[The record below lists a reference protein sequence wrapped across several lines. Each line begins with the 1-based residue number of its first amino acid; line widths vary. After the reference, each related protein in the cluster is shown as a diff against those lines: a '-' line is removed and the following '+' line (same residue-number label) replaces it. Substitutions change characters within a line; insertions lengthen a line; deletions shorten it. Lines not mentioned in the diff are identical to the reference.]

1 MKQKYLYQYFFKSAL
16 HSFLF
21 WLFAFVVVVEFIAPF
36 LLNLDQLLDLS
47 QKSDAVMIERNIL
60 ENLNLSLYVLG
71 FFLGPALGILAGRML
86 IKKESEALLA
96 LNISRGEFFVGSFLF
111 HGCLLASIWLV
122 FVLFYLLVAYIFKQP
137 INAEMILKL
146 ILSIFGILL
155 PFLWIGFFSA
165 NTKPIAAI
173 LLYLI
178 IFLIIPNFGSV
189 ELSSAA
195 SSQKAVSFF
204 ARLASIIVP
213 QTQPFQLAASP
224 FSRLGP
230 ATMNLTNWKWLA
242 YGILWSA
249 FLLLSGFLIFRKKD
263 LTDPHS

>member
-16 HSFLF
+16 YSFLF
-21 WLFAFVVVVEFIAPF
+21 WLFVFVVVVQFIAPF

-47 QKSDAVMIERNIL
+47 QKTDAKMIERQIQ

-71 FFLGPALGILAGRML
+71 FFLGPTLGILAGRML
-86 IKKESEALLA
+86 IKKESEVMLS
-96 LNISRGEFFVGSFLF
+96 LNISRREFFIGSFLF
-111 HGCLLASIWLV
+111 HGCLLASIWFV
-122 FVLFYLLVAYIFKQP
+122 FVLFYLLVAFIFKQP
-137 INAEMILKL
+137 INAELMLKL
-146 ILSIFGILL
+146 VLSIFGILL
-155 PFLWIGFFSA
+155 PFFWIGFFAA

-178 IFLIIPNFGSV
+178 VFLIVPNLVSV
-189 ELSSAA
+189 ELPSGA
-195 SSQKAVSFF
+195 SSQKAVNIF
-204 ARLASIIVP
+204 AKVASIIVP

-242 YGILWSA
+242 YGILWST
-249 FLLLSGFLIFRKKD
+249 FLLLSGYLIYRRKD
-263 LTDPHS
+263 LNDPHS